1 MSIRILSALALLI
14 AGTISI
20 WSGVYGLA
28 GIEVAMIAFQ
38 IVACVL
44 VMAGGIYCLGA
55 ALVMLTHETWV
66 ARVVERW
73 TQ

>member
-1 MSIRILSALALLI
+1 MSIRILTAIALLI
-14 AGTISI
+14 AGAISVWAGI
-20 WSGVYGLA
+20 YGLA
-28 GIEVAMIAFQ
+28 GIEIAMIALQ

-44 VMAGGIYCLGA
+44 VMAAGIYMLGA
-55 ALVMLTHETWV
+55 ALVMLAHETWI